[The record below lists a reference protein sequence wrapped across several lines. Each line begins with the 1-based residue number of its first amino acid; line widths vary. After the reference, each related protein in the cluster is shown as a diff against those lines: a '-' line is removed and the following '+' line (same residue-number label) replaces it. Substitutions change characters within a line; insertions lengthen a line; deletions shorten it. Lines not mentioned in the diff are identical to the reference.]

1 MTDHDFS
8 ADLVKYYF
16 DDLVKPP
23 RPAAGDFVNRGFDWI
38 VLRAFHWVK
47 LHPEH
52 SDEIREATLEA
63 LYNLRAN
70 FDSE

>member
-1 MTDHDFS
+1 MTDHELH
-8 ADLVKYYF
+8 AHLVKYYF
-16 DDLVKPP
+16 DDLVKLQPHH
-23 RPAAGDFVNRGFDWI
+23 AFDQI
-38 VLRAFHWVK
+38 VMKAFEWVK

-52 SDEIREATLEA
+52 SDEIREACLEA